1 MEAETSKK
9 RKVSPKKP
17 SARKKS
23 QANKP
28 ESQTMVTVDYI
39 DLIIAAIEDTSK
51 DFLQQNES
59 KVGNNV

>member
-51 DFLQQNES
+51 DFLQQNEA
-59 KVGNNV
+59 K